1 MPLGPRPVDQ
11 HALLLLDRQLAFL
24 RLIDRQRGAG
34 FQVAVRPAAAAAGRQ
49 GSVSAKRAA
58 LLIGIGHFH
67 PAHV

>member
-24 RLIDRQRGAG
+24 RLIDRQCGAG
-34 FQVAVRPAAAAAGRQ
+34 FEIAVRPATATGWQ
-49 GSVSAKRAA
+49 GSIATKRAA

>member
-34 FQVAVRPAAAAAGRQ
+34 FQVAVRPAAAAGRQ